1 MNGLVV
7 GDVVIS
13 LKGRDKDKFFIV
25 CDIKDEFCYIAN
37 GKERKVSHLK
47 KKNVKHLRKVNDV
60 SLTELAL
67 KIQKGDPVANKR
79 VARAVKTAKK

>member
-13 LKGRDKDKFFIV
+13 LKGRDKDKIFLV
-25 CDIKDEFCYIAN
+25 CDIKDQICFIAN

-67 KIQKGDPVANKR
+67 KIQKGDPVGNKR

>member
-13 LKGRDKDKFFIV
+13 LKGRDKDKIFLV
-25 CDIKDEFCYIAN
+25 CDIKDQICFIAN

-47 KKNVKHLRKVNDV
+47 KKNV
-60 SLTELAL
+60 
-67 KIQKGDPVANKR
+67 I
-79 VARAVKTAKK
+79 